1 SLMQKLQLEQKLGH
15 KLSGQ
20 QIQFIKLLQ
29 IPTPALNDYIAK
41 EVADNPLLDDEKIME
56 ETKETLPAMEELYP
70 VYSGSDYCFNPFN
83 KKHYTIDHQNSYENW
98 KPATLSFQES
108 LKEQFGLLSL
118 GEEDYL
124 IGEQIIGSLD
134 QNGYLH
140 YDLEVI
146 VQDLYV
152 NHQLEVSFETVQKVL
167 SAVQSLDPPGIGARN
182 LQECLL
188 IQLNRQNKKEPTIDL
203 ARQIISNCFAAFTK
217 KHYSAM
223 VKKLM
228 LPNIEALKKA
238 VAHILTLNPKPG
250 WDHSMVE
257 SSSHFLTPDFI
268 IIENQG
274 KLSVDFCHY
283 PTYKPSLNKKYLY
296 MLEDYEKKEIH
307 NETEQEMVSFL
318 KKKVQDGKWF
328 MEALVKRRQTLLKTM
343 SAIVE
348 LQHRFFVEGE
358 EVAYLIPMILQHVSD
373 KIGMDPSTVSRIV
386 NQKSVQ
392 GRFGIY
398 PLKFFFSEGIKKSN
412 GEDVSTKVIKKR
424 ILELIQQE
432 NKQKPYTDEHIVTL
446 LTQEGYDVAR
456 RTIAK
461 YREQLRLPV
470 ARLRKGLT

>member
-1 SLMQKLQLEQKLGH
+1 MQKLQLEQKLGH

-29 IPTPALNDYIAK
+29 LPTPILNDYIAK

-56 ETKETLPAMEELYP
+56 ETKETFPSIEEASSI
-70 VYSGSDYCFNPFN
+70 YSASDYYFNHFN
-83 KKHYTIDHQNSYENW
+83 KKHYTTDRQHAYENW

-108 LKEQFGLLSL
+108 LKEQFGLLGL
-118 GEEDYL
+118 CAADYL

-134 QNGYLH
+134 QNGYLL

-146 VQDLYV
+146 VQDLHV

-188 IQLNRQNKKEPTIDL
+188 IQLNRQNKKDPTIHL
-203 ARQIISNCFAAFTK
+203 AKQIVSNCFAAFTK
-217 KHYSAM
+217 KHYPAM
-223 VKKLM
+223 AKKLM
-228 LPNIEALKKA
+228 LPNTEALKKA

-250 WDHSMVE
+250 WDHSIVE
-257 SSSHFLTPDFI
+257 SSNHLLTPDFVV
-268 IIENQG
+268 IENQG

-283 PTYKPSLNKKYLY
+283 PTYKPALNKKYIY
-296 MLEDYEKKEIH
+296 MLDDYEKKEIQ
-307 NETEQEMVSFL
+307 NETQQEMVSFL
-318 KKKVQDGKWF
+318 KKKLQDAKWF
-328 MEALVKRRQTLLKTM
+328 MEALVQRRQTLLKTM

-348 LQHRFFVEGE
+348 LQHKFFVEGE
-358 EVAYLIPMILQHVSD
+358 EVAYLTPMILQHVSD

-398 PLKFFFSEGIKKSN
+398 PLKFFFSEGIKNAN

-432 NKQKPYTDEHIVTL
+432 DKQKPYTDEHMVTL
-446 LTQEGYDVAR
+446 LMQEGYDVAR

-461 YREQLRLPV
+461 YREQLKLPV
-470 ARLRKGLT
+470 ARLRKGLP